1 MAIALA
7 GIIVESLHA
16 GKHKQPSRL
25 FSLKD
30 LQQEVTRRR
39 IKEGLTPSVLRLIR
53 RSPNTLWRLFRK
65 VPQRR
70 IVRCLVVLHSYK
82 RIESNELAS
91 QFFED
96 FADDIPRLT
105 RVLSLHGVQFSLTD
119 DAGERSYHWWQETRK
134 RLESR

>member
-1 MAIALA
+1 MTIALA
-7 GIIVESLHA
+7 GIIVESLYA
-16 GKHKQPSRL
+16 GKHSQPPRL
-25 FSLKD
+25 LSLKD
-30 LQQEVTRRR
+30 LQREVTRRR
-39 IKEGLTPSVLRLIR
+39 IKEGLTPSVLRLLR
-53 RSPNTLWRLFRK
+53 RSPNTIWRLFRQ

-70 IVRCLVVLHSYK
+70 IVRCLAVLHSYQ
-82 RIESNELAS
+82 RIEPNEWAV

-96 FADDIPRLT
+96 FTDDLPRLT